1 MLGLGVCRRLPDWK
15 QTDPPPYPRGVG
27 MTGVGKARWVGE
39 PLDKKRVR
47 ELRKQFEDAWNEE
60 ADRKADTLHR
70 ELRAKL
76 RKVDAAHN
84 TALWREVR
92 EVFDYP
98 VFTAAPDVV
107 GITSTG
113 AEGPNQLP
121 DVLAA
126 YRKFDA
132 WLAAG
137 AKPGQAPDFG
147 P

>member
-1 MLGLGVCRRLPDWK
+1 
-15 QTDPPPYPRGVG
+15 
-27 MTGVGKARWVGE
+27 MTTVAKTRWIGE
-39 PLDKKRVR
+39 PGDMKRVR
-47 ELRKQFEDAWNEE
+47 ELKRQFEDGWHEE
-60 ADRKADTLHR
+60 ADAKADVLYR
-70 ELRAKL
+70 ELRAEL

-84 TALWREVR
+84 AALWREVK
-92 EVFDYP
+92 EIFDYP
-98 VFTAAPDVV
+98 VFTASPEAV

-121 DVLAA
+121 DVLTA

-137 AKPGQAPDFG
+137 AKPEQAPHLG